1 MIEKIVND
9 KKSLELMMKYATAQS
24 KSKKPSEIFENFYK
38 LSQAN
43 TDLSQKLMD
52 LQGIVIRETSD
63 DEPKVERLIKKF
75 ENKEYIATF
84 IDFFEK
90 LDAINNKDK
99 TSDIL
104 ATYFTDPVKTKK
116 WFSDLLEKTQE
127 KRNTF
132 KLETYLI
139 GLYDRFFQNISN
151 QNLTGVADYVFDTQD
166 LSEQEKFEQIEE
178 NLSKDEE
185 TLEREKAFK
194 NLKNNLDKLFEEAKK
209 QKRYYISYVFELFKD
224 NFEELEKDLNTFEE
238 KVSSGEFQ
246 KEFDSNPEE
255 FLAKYNEAFKR
266 KDSNKFQSFEQ
277 VIDAERSFFDANKDN
292 LISQVTNFAERAKTQ
307 APASSKIFPESG
319 ALEPKYPYSI
329 ETVEEQANKNI
340 EHVNLNQLVNSIVDN
355 PYYVLPSGY
364 GAVEL
369 FSKKFFGNDIFLKE
383 FIKAQM
389 QGIIYDA
396 TFREMNVSQ
405 PSPRQYAGDRSVRKQ
420 GGMIILSAPRFSAW
434 LLKQKSKEL
443 AELAQ
448 KKIGKEFSVETLVDM
463 INFQIDKTLAIITTD
478 DATGEITRTPPDKI
492 RAFINDPFYNWAGQ
506 IAFVSAFFDAEVK
519 IVADLLIKRDNLT
532 DEEATQRATKEL
544 SGEPVEL
551 FENLQKWVNEN
562 PEENIKNLANFFR
575 ANKRTEKV
583 IQEKVGKNMKQVLSN
598 FQFDEKQIENAE
610 NKIVE
615 IVKQRLFPEGMS
627 TFPLVRFYGKPEKDF
642 GEEDFYDALGTPTL
656 RNLQDFKGQKRSP
669 QPTWFTEFKKSQ
681 IVDKLEANINQLVF
695 ELVSA
700 GLKVE
705 KPNDEIYEDFDQTNI
720 NLEKYRE
727 YLLQELEKNTN
738 IIPKDKRSLS
748 KMINKKIDN
757 LMIGKFEG
765 SGDKSNI
772 RFEKEDTMFKDFE
785 TIPEEVYQ
793 DFVTEIIKD
802 LLSNYLKATTQRFQT
817 RGLEFKNPP
826 PGYENTKVPR
836 PYVPALSDLALLNVL
851 SEEIIDKIKQISE
864 QYGGRLKKY
873 REWQQKTN
881 TDIGENTEDITEAS
895 TQNLQRKVVSSTLQ
909 EMINKYAS
917 KR

>member
-1 MIEKIVND
+1 
-9 KKSLELMMKYATAQS
+9 
-24 KSKKPSEIFENFYK
+24 
-38 LSQAN
+38 
-43 TDLSQKLMD
+43 
-52 LQGIVIRETSD
+52 
-63 DEPKVERLIKKF
+63 
-75 ENKEYIATF
+75 
-84 IDFFEK
+84 
-90 LDAINNKDK
+90 
-99 TSDIL
+99 
-104 ATYFTDPVKTKK
+104 
-116 WFSDLLEKTQE
+116 
-127 KRNTF
+127 
-132 KLETYLI
+132 
-139 GLYDRFFQNISN
+139 
-151 QNLTGVADYVFDTQD
+151 
-166 LSEQEKFEQIEE
+166 
-178 NLSKDEE
+178 
-185 TLEREKAFK
+185 
-194 NLKNNLDKLFEEAKK
+194 
-209 QKRYYISYVFELFKD
+209 
-224 NFEELEKDLNTFEE
+224 
-238 KVSSGEFQ
+238 
-246 KEFDSNPEE
+246 
-255 FLAKYNEAFKR
+255 
-266 KDSNKFQSFEQ
+266 
-277 VIDAERSFFDANKDN
+277 
-292 LISQVTNFAERAKTQ
+292 
-307 APASSKIFPESG
+307 
-319 ALEPKYPYSI
+319 
-329 ETVEEQANKNI
+329 
-340 EHVNLNQLVNSIVDN
+340 
-355 PYYVLPSGY
+355 
-364 GAVEL
+364 
-369 FSKKFFGNDIFLKE
+369 
-383 FIKAQM
+383 
-389 QGIIYDA
+389 
-396 TFREMNVSQ
+396 
-405 PSPRQYAGDRSVRKQ
+405 
-420 GGMIILSAPRFSAW
+420 
-434 LLKQKSKEL
+434 
-443 AELAQ
+443 
-448 KKIGKEFSVETLVDM
+448 M

-478 DATGEITRTPPDKI
+478 DATGEINRTPPDKI

-627 TFPLVRFYGKPEKDF
+627 TFPLVRFNEKLEKDF
-642 GEEDFYDALGTPTL
+642 GFGEGDFYDALGTPTL

-873 REWQQKTN
+873 LEWQQKTN

>member
-9 KKSLELMMKYATAQS
+9 KKSLELMMKYAAAQS

-127 KRNTF
+127 KRKTF
-132 KLETYLI
+132 KLETYLL

-151 QNLTGVADYVFDTQD
+151 QNLTNVEDYVLDTQD
-166 LSEQEKFEQIEE
+166 LRQQEKFEQIEE
-178 NLSKDEE
+178 NLSKDEK
-185 TLEREKAFK
+185 TLEREKVFK

-209 QKRYYISYVFELFKD
+209 QKRYYISYIFELFKD
-224 NFEELEKDLNTFEE
+224 KFEEVENDFNIFQE

-255 FLAKYNEAFKR
+255 FLAKYNEAFKE
-266 KDSNKFQSFEQ
+266 KKIKFQSLEQ
-277 VIDAERSFFDANKDN
+277 VLDAERRFHDLNKDN
-292 LISQVTNFAERAKTQ
+292 LISEVADFAERVKTQ
-307 APASSKIFPESG
+307 APASSKIFPEG
-319 ALEPKYPYSI
+319 GVVDAKYPNSI

-340 EHVNLNQLVNSIVDN
+340 EHINLDQLVNSIVYN

-364 GAVEL
+364 GSVEL
-369 FSKKFFGNDIFLKE
+369 FSKKFFGNDTFLKE

-405 PSPRQYAGDRSVRKQ
+405 PSPRQYAEDKSTRTQ
-420 GGMIILSAPRFSAW
+420 GGMIIMSAPRFSAW
-434 LLKQKSKEL
+434 LMKQKSEEL
-443 AELAQ
+443 ATLAQ
-448 KKIGKEFSVETLVDM
+448 KKLGQEYSIETLVEM
-463 INFQIDKTLAIITTD
+463 IDFQIDKALGLKTTTE
-478 DATGEITRTPPDKI
+478 TGEITRTPPDKI
-492 RAFINDPFYNWAGQ
+492 RGKIDRPFYNWAGQ

-519 IVADLLIKRDNLT
+519 VVADFLKKRDNLT
-532 DEEATQRATKEL
+532 DKEAIEIATKKL
-544 SGEPVEL
+544 SGEPAEL
-551 FENLQKWVNEN
+551 FKKLQEWVNEN
-562 PEENIKNLANFFR
+562 PPGNIENLKNFFTAKSRKNL
-575 ANKRTEKV
+575 V
-583 IQEKVGKNMKQVLSN
+583 QEKLGKNMKQVLSD
-598 FQFDEKQIENAE
+598 FQFDEKQIEKAQNE
-610 NKIVE
+610 IVE
-615 IVKQRLFPEGMS
+615 IVSQRLFPGGMS
-627 TFPLVRFYGKPEKDF
+627 TFPLVRFNEKLEKDF
-642 GEEDFYDALGTPTL
+642 DFGEGDFYDALGTPTL
-656 RNLQDFKGQKRSP
+656 QNTEKGLVTPK
-669 QPTWFTEFKKSQ
+669 PTWFTEYKKSQ
-681 IVDKLEANINQLVF
+681 IFDVMETIINQLVF
-695 ELVSA
+695 ELVTV
-700 GLKVE
+700 GLEVK
-705 KPNDEIYEDFDQTNI
+705 KPNDEIYEDFDNVNT
-720 NLEKYRE
+720 NLEQYRE
-727 YLLQELEKNTN
+727 YLLQELQKSANFT
-738 IIPKDKRSLS
+738 PKDKKSLAA
-748 KMINKKIDN
+748 KINKKIDN
-757 LMIGKFEG
+757 LLKGNY
-765 SGDKSNI
+765 GDKI
-772 RFEKEDTMFKDFE
+772 EDRFTKETTMFMDSE
-785 TIPEEVYQ
+785 TLPEEVYK
-793 DFVTEIIKD
+793 DFVTEVIKN
-802 LLSNYLKATTQRFQT
+802 LLSNYLEATEMRFQT
-817 RGLEFKNPP
+817 RGMGFTDVP
-826 PGYENTKVPR
+826 PGQEDKKPPR
-836 PYVPALSDLALLNVL
+836 PWVPAPSDLALLNVL